1 MELAKLVSAFA
12 KIKDFCKE
20 KPEAF
25 FVIVF
30 QVSLLA
36 SAVLSINGNLSL
48 ANTFAAYAYFSL
60 VIAVVLQLILLIM
73 YRKK

>member
-1 MELAKLVSAFA
+1 MELAKLVSAFT